1 MTALLRFL
9 MSDASRLGSCVKT
22 HDYSALM
29 TWMYL
34 DGRVFPSLEKL
45 FSTRFLVLSSRTLLR
60 TLVCCH
66 SMPPQARQSLRICV
80 AVGRRQRQ
88 CEQAAQHAAQGSR
101 IQVRLTHTRG
111 HTIVVGLAFANELA
125 TRAKGQYVVV
135 SKLREAIADGEV
147 HEGGG
152 VVFRDACHS

>member
-34 DGRVFPSLEKL
+34 DGRVFSFFGKII
-45 FSTRFLVLSSRTLLR
+45 FSPFFGLSLR